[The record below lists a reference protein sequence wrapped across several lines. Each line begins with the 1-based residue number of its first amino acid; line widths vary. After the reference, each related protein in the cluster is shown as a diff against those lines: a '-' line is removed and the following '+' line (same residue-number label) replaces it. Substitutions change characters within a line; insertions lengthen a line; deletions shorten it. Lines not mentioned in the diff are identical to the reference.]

1 MLVIWKNREKV
12 KNLADTFFFLTCV
25 GAYLMFD
32 EIEIL
37 VVERFLIIGAFLLPV
52 SLWIFSRSIF
62 DGDKIPVRQRAFSIA
77 VSLLPYLCLFL
88 PNTESKGVIIAVL
101 SPSLT
106 AFFIVM
112 TLVELQKRK
121 NTSRK
126 PVKLKRTII
135 YLIVAIILFSV
146 ISDIIYSGEA
156 WLITVVIERLFI
168 LSLTIFF
175 IFTNF
180 AIKHEV
186 LSKKKR
192 LGAQDPIL
200 VDKIQAKMAQEKL
213 YQLEK
218 LTIGQLAKQLNEQE
232 YKVRRAINQDLG
244 FNNFL
249 DFVNSFRIQEAAAML
264 GDQSNVDL
272 TILQIAYQTGFNS
285 IAPFNR
291 AFKLY
296 TGMTPTNY
304 RKSRSY

>member
-1 MLVIWKNREKV
+1 
-12 KNLADTFFFLTCV
+12 
-25 GAYLMFD
+25 
-32 EIEIL
+32 
-37 VVERFLIIGAFLLPV
+37 
-52 SLWIFSRSIF
+52 
-62 DGDKIPVRQRAFSIA
+62 
-77 VSLLPYLCLFL
+77 
-88 PNTESKGVIIAVL
+88 
-101 SPSLT
+101 
-106 AFFIVM
+106 
-112 TLVELQKRK
+112 
-121 NTSRK
+121 
-126 PVKLKRTII
+126 
-135 YLIVAIILFSV
+135 
-146 ISDIIYSGEA
+146 
-156 WLITVVIERLFI
+156 
-168 LSLTIFF
+168 
-175 IFTNF
+175 
-180 AIKHEV
+180 V